1 MRPSF
6 KIHLSAEK
14 FTESMEKDP
23 SQLKSKNG
31 KIKSNPTAIVRLAG
45 IENSLT
51 GHYCLPIS
59 NLR

>member
-1 MRPSF
+1 VRPSF

-31 KIKSNPTAIVRLAG
+31 KIKSNP
-45 IENSLT
+45 
-51 GHYCLPIS
+51 LPLCDWQELKI
-59 NLR
+59 L